1 MSGIRELL
9 PPGLLRHHRAPANRD
24 RGAWYSVRNQAAGD
38 DDRAIV
44 DLYDVIGEWGVSAQE
59 FVRDLREIDASVIE
73 LHINSPGGLIHDGL
87 TIYNGLRDHPARVEA
102 IVDGIAASAAS
113 WILQAGEIRT
123 MNRHTELMIHDGLAF
138 TIGNEQDHLDT
149 AALLGRLSENI
160 ASIYAERAGGTVE
173 DWRAAMRTETWY
185 TADEAV
191 DVGLAD
197 DVITDDDGASNHSTR
212 AELVTHRARV
222 FAT

>member
-9 PPGLLRHHRAPANRD
+9 PPGLLSHHRPPANRD
-24 RGAWYSVRNQAAGD
+24 RGAWYAVRNQAGD
-38 DDRAIV
+38 GDRAIV
-44 DLYDVIGEWGVSAQE
+44 DLYDVIGEWGISAQE
-59 FVRDLREIDASVIE
+59 FVRDLRDIDASEIE
-73 LHINSPGGLIHDGL
+73 LHINSPGGQISDGL

-102 IVDGIAASAAS
+102 IVDGLAASAAS

-123 MNRHTELMIHDGLAF
+123 MNRHTELMIHDGMAF

-149 AALLGRLSENI
+149 AALLGRLSDNI

-173 DWRAAMRTETWY
+173 DWRAAMRDETWY
-185 TADEAV
+185 TAEEAV

-197 DVITDDDGASNHSTR
+197 DVVTDDDGTSNHSAR
-212 AELVTHRARV
+212 AQLATARARV
-222 FAT
+222 LTTA